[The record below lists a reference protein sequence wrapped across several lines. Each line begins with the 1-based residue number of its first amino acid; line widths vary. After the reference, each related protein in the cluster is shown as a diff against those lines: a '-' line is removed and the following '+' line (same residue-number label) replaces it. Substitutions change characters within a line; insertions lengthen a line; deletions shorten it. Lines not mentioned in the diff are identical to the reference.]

1 MLCCQAFRCSPS
13 RHWPAAATAIARTQ
27 FCGTSP
33 ARPTHQQFR
42 RRRLSERNKTFALF
56 VMTPTR
62 LVWPLL
68 LVHLSV
74 ALRLKVVFSIARRD
88 ARIWREIY
96 GPVFFL
102 YTLSETTCAYS
113 EELYSELRS
122 VTLVD
127 YLRTFIATPRKLS
140 MLWSYGWPKLESPQ

>member
-1 MLCCQAFRCSPS
+1 MGRLISS
-13 RHWPAAATAIARTQ
+13 Y
-27 FCGTSP
+27 
-33 ARPTHQQFR
+33 R

-68 LVHLSV
+68 LVHL
-74 ALRLKVVFSIARRD
+74 LLLTIEGVVFSIARRD

-96 GPVFFL
+96 GPVFV
-102 YTLSETTCAYS
+102 S
-113 EELYSELRS
+113 LYSERDNLRLQRRTVQRTRS